1 VKPLSA
7 TSYTDQILS
16 RYLIDWIQFE
26 LNPPHPWGRL
36 KNQDRRE
43 AFDVCSFL
51 NGGERPN
58 LIGWLDAG
66 EEAREYEAGLEA
78 KTKAIDEKEERK
90 F

>member
-1 VKPLSA
+1 MHRV
-7 TSYTDQILS
+7 S
-16 RYLIDWIQFE
+16 RKYAAHGIYVVGFDGGLDSDGNEDWCPVYWTE
-26 LNPPHPWGRL
+26 
-36 KNQDRRE
+36 DRRE